1 MSWRNCLAMLIH
13 GMILQSTDDQKSRC
27 SSLKVS
33 QDFLAESTWHHAS
46 DSICFL
52 CIRGTPTKKT
62 LDKDLYICCLLPK
75 KKIFHQMGLD
85 IYIYTQFHSL
95 AEKGIL
101 RVNFAAMSQSF
112 LFGIRNCRRYT
123 YIYIYL
129 SIYLSMHAMQC
140 RRVCQF
146 LPVTVGFLGSSLCH
160 MDGLCNGR
168 SQCCLIM
175 CLAVNP
181 HKIRPVEI
189 EWCL

>member
-1 MSWRNCLAMLIH
+1 MTKLFGYAYPWNDFTIHRWSEEQVLLTQGFTGLSGGVYMTSRKRQYMFPMYPWNPHKEDVGQRPLYML
-13 GMILQSTDDQKSRC
+13 STS
-27 SSLKVS
+27 
-33 QDFLAESTWHHAS
+33 
-46 DSICFL
+46 
-52 CIRGTPTKKT
+52 
-62 LDKDLYICCLLPK
+62 K

-85 IYIYTQFHSL
+85 IYIYIHNSTVWQK
-95 AEKGIL
+95 KGSWELIL
-101 RVNFAAMSQSF
+101 RPCPNLSF
-112 LFGIRNCRRYT
+112 LELGIAGRYT
-123 YIYIYL
+123 YIY
-129 SIYLSMHAMQC
+129 IYLSMHAMQC